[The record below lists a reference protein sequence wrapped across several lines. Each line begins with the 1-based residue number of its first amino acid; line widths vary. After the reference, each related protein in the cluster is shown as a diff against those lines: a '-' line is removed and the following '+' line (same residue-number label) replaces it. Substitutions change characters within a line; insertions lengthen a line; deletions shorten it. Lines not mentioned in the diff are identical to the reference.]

1 MEVVVMRNTAGSKF
15 KYFSV
20 VFSFLLFALTVSS
33 PTWGQS
39 TNATLT
45 GTVTDPSGAAAA
57 GAELTLTNSA
67 TKLSLN
73 FVSAENDEYSF
84 RSLDPAPYKMKVA
97 KNDFETYRHKD
108 SILT

>member
-15 KYFSV
+15 KNFAV
-20 VFSFLLFALTVSS
+20 VLSFLLFALIVSS

-45 GTVTDPSGAAAA
+45 GTVTDPSGAAVA

-67 TKLSLN
+67 TKLSVN
-73 FVSAENDEYSF
+73 FVSGENAEYSS
-84 RSLDPAPYKMKVA
+84 RRLAP
-97 KNDFETYRHKD
+97 ETYAKKLPHNPY
-108 SILT
+108 INH